1 MQASEKK
8 SGSSGSGGGIWSSLS
23 SLVGSKSLTRADID
37 PVISKMQ
44 DHLIAKNVAADVAA
58 KLCESVAHKLE
69 GKVMGTFQ
77 VRLPLKIAKSVE
89 SND

>member
-1 MQASEKK
+1 M
-8 SGSSGSGGGIWSSLS
+8 S

-37 PVISKMQ
+37 PVITKMQ

-77 VRLPLKIAKSVE
+77 VHFKTYLFMKTIVKIIPGIFE
-89 SND
+89 SNL